1 MATQR
6 NFIDTFT
13 KHIPNQIERF
23 TFNTFLF
30 PENKDFLFISGY
42 IKIDGSYNKKV
53 GYKLITN

>member
-13 KHIPNQIERF
+13 KHVPNQIERF
-23 TFNTFLF
+23 AFNTFLF
-30 PENKDFLFISGY
+30 PENKNFLLISGY

-53 GYKLITN
+53 GY